1 MTRFMNVI
9 RDLYAH
15 QAWADAEHWKAIE
28 ASPAALADDAIG
40 RRLFHI
46 HQVQRFFRWAVGSRD
61 RTPALAKPE
70 EFPDAAQLKAWGR
83 AYHDEMASFLAD
95 LTDTRLRERVDIPW
109 FKDPPLELAVEDAL
123 LQAIMHSHYHR
134 GQNAT
139 RLREL
144 GGEPPLTDLIIW
156 HWRGRPAPRWD

>member
-1 MTRFMNVI
+1 MTVLQ
-9 RDLYAH
+9 DLYAH

-28 ASPAALADDAIG
+28 ASPEALADDVIR

-46 HQVQRFFRWAVGSRD
+46 HQVQRFFRWAVGSREQP
-61 RTPALAKPE
+61 PALSGPE
-70 EFPDAAQLKAWGR
+70 EFPDARALKAWGR
-83 AYHDEMASFLAD
+83 TYHEEMATFLGS
-95 LTDTRLRERVDIPW
+95 LTDARLRERVDMLW
-109 FKDPPLELAVEDAL
+109 FKEPPLHLPVEDAL
-123 LQAIMHSHYHR
+123 LQAVMHSHYHR

-156 HWRGRPAPRWD
+156 HWRGRPAPRWE